1 MSDSEIKIQ
10 LIRLIDRQSGR
21 TLQKIYEMVRIEMGL
36 DERKKDSDGLN
47 ELERSY
53 KEMSEDQDR
62 EEDAFTWIEGTLNSS
77 DI

>member
-36 DERKKDSDGLN
+36 DERKIESDGLN

-53 KEMSEDQDR
+53 KEMSEDQER
-62 EEDAFTWIEGTLNSS
+62 ETDAFTWIEGTLNSS

>member
-10 LIRLIDRQSGR
+10 LFRLIDGQSGR
-21 TLQKIYEMVRIEMGL
+21 TLQKLYEMVRIEMVS
-36 DERKKDSDGLN
+36 DERNKDSDGLN

-53 KEMSEDQDR
+53 KEMSEDQER
-62 EEDAFTWIEGTLNSS
+62 EKDAFTWIEGTLNSS